1 MVAYVL
7 ANELM
12 RKFGG
17 DTVSDVAGSVDAY
30 KARLAEF

>member
-1 MVAYVL
+1 MVAFVV
-7 ANELM
+7 ADELV

-17 DTVSDVAGSVDAY
+17 DTVSDLVSSLDAY